1 MNQKGREKE
10 GSEEK
15 RGDKGRT
22 LLCLS
27 SPPNATHVSGLGNNE
42 SRSQWDCR
50 HYRVRAGCVCERW
63 LCRRLLLSRWLLP
76 RDRVTFH
83 HLAPWAAFRTAPL
96 GCDVPSG
103 VTTVRFAAR
112 EKRTCTGVHHAYRS
126 VIRKLSV
133 SWTVL
138 YGHTHKEKCHQ
149 TRQRT
154 QTLLSFHLFLPSL
167 IEEFLFFSPAN
178 WQWKTC

>member
-15 RGDKGRT
+15 RVDKGRT

-63 LCRRLLLSRWLLP
+63 LCRRLLFNRWLLP
-76 RDRVTFH
+76 RDRVTFR
-83 HLAPWAAFRTAPL
+83 HLALWAAFWTAPL
-96 GCDVPSG
+96 WCDVPSD
-103 VTTVRFAAR
+103 VTSAHVQV
-112 EKRTCTGVHHAYRS
+112 CTTPS
-126 VIRKLSV
+126 DLWSV
-133 SWTVL
+133 SFRWAEL
-138 YGHTHKEKCHQ
+138 YFTDTHIKRSITKHINA
-149 TRQRT
+149 R
-154 QTLLSFHLFLPSL
+154 
-167 IEEFLFFSPAN
+167 SP
-178 WQWKTC
+178 C